1 MRINGAGRGAQAGQ
15 CGGFDAAIRGEA
27 RTPDVPEAGLAESE
41 LTICPE
47 AFAALALDEFLPEFE
62 RVFGFVEVRL
72 LYKFREN
79 IQVVNL
85 AEHVLE
91 TLEIVTP
98 SRVVL
103 GEQAF
108 DGVAEALQSNAERVP
123 GLGLL
128 GAQGLG
134 VELLGAFESF
144 QREAFG
150 SETAE
155 GHQTGTLAQ
164 SALQAL
170 PRFLIEF
177 AGQPQRILSELRF
190 AGFER
195 GLEMTADGVAF
206 RRDLLYPLFH
216 NLSVA
221 KRAKHA
227 EELSWKLA
235 HGWPGGIG
243 VHLFHHGCDGTAPAN
258 SHTKIVDSVRIG
270 RRPNVFQLLDDT
282 VHPERKAAM
291 LRMRAGSE
299 RRYGC

>member
-15 CGGFDAAIRGEA
+15 RGGFDAAIRGEA

-41 LTICPE
+41 LAIRLD
-47 AFAALALDEFLPEFE
+47 AFAALALDEFVPQFQ
-62 RVFGFVEVRL
+62 RVFRFVEVRL
-72 LYKFREN
+72 LYNFREN

-91 TLEIVTP
+91 ALEIVTP

-150 SETAE
+150 SETAD
-155 GHQTGTLAQ
+155 GHQAGALAQ
-164 SALQAL
+164 SAFEAL
-170 PRFLIEF
+170 PGFLIEF
-177 AGQPQRILSELRF
+177 AGQAQRVLSQLGFVR
-190 AGFER
+190 FER
-195 GLEMTADGVAF
+195 GLQMSADGVAF
-206 RRDLLYPLFH
+206 WSELLYPLFH
-216 NLSVA
+216 DLSVA
-221 KRAKHA
+221 KRAEPA
-227 EELSWKLA
+227 EEFARDFA
-235 HGWPGGIG
+235 HGGPGGIG
-243 VHLFHHGCDGTAPAN
+243 VHLFHHGRDGTAAAN
-258 SHTKIVDSVRIG
+258 GHAKIV
-270 RRPNVFQLLDDT
+270 
-282 VHPERKAAM
+282 
-291 LRMRAGSE
+291 
-299 RRYGC
+299 

>member
-15 CGGFDAAIRGEA
+15 SGGFDAAIRGEA

-41 LTICPE
+41 LAIRLD
-47 AFAALALDEFLPEFE
+47 AFAALALDEFVPQFQ
-62 RVFGFVEVRL
+62 RVFRFVEVRL
-72 LYKFREN
+72 LYNFREN

-91 TLEIVTP
+91 ALEIVTP

-150 SETAE
+150 SETAD
-155 GHQTGTLAQ
+155 GHQTGTLAE

-177 AGQPQRILSELRF
+177 AS
-190 AGFER
+190 
-195 GLEMTADGVAF
+195 
-206 RRDLLYPLFH
+206 
-216 NLSVA
+216 
-221 KRAKHA
+221 
-227 EELSWKLA
+227 
-235 HGWPGGIG
+235 
-243 VHLFHHGCDGTAPAN
+243 
-258 SHTKIVDSVRIG
+258 
-270 RRPNVFQLLDDT
+270 
-282 VHPERKAAM
+282 
-291 LRMRAGSE
+291 
-299 RRYGC
+299 